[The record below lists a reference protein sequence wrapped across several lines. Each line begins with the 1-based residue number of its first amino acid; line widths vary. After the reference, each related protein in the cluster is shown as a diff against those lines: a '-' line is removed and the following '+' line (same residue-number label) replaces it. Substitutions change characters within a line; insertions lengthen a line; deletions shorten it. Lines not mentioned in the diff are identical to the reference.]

1 MTSHIVGDNMAI
13 RKQTSFSHGSVR
25 RIAKQISSLSD
36 EKRREVLEAL
46 DTEMKL
52 FVVEE
57 LVNLRIKNGRKK
69 ND

>member
-1 MTSHIVGDNMAI
+1 MAI

-57 LVNLRIKNGRKK
+57 LVNIRIQNGRNKK
-69 ND
+69 

>member
-1 MTSHIVGDNMAI
+1 MAI
-13 RKQTSFSHGSVR
+13 RKETNFAMGSVR

-36 EKRREVLEAL
+36 EKRREVLESL

-57 LVNLRIKNGRKK
+57 LVNLRIQNGRNKK
-69 ND
+69 

>member
-1 MTSHIVGDNMAI
+1 MAI

>member
-1 MTSHIVGDNMAI
+1 MAI

-69 ND
+69 NETSN

>member
-1 MTSHIVGDNMAI
+1 MAI
-13 RKQTSFSHGSVR
+13 RKETNFAMGSVR

-36 EKRREVLEAL
+36 EKRRQVLEAL

-57 LVNLRIKNGRKK
+57 LVNIRIQNGRKK
-69 ND
+69 NETSN

>member
-1 MTSHIVGDNMAI
+1 MAI
-13 RKQTSFSHGSVR
+13 RKETNFALGSVR

-36 EKRREVLEAL
+36 DKRREVLESL

-57 LVNLRIKNGRKK
+57 LVNIRIQNGRNK

>member
-1 MTSHIVGDNMAI
+1 MAI
-13 RKQTSFSHGSVR
+13 RKETNFALGSVR

-36 EKRREVLEAL
+36 DKRREVLESL

-57 LVNLRIKNGRKK
+57 LVNLRIQNGRKK
-69 ND
+69 K